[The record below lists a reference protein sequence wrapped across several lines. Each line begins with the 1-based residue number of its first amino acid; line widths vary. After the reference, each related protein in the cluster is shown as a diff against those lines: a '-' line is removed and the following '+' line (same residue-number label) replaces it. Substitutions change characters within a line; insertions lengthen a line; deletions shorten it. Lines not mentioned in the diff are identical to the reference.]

1 MDNESAKKASSY
13 KKGDL
18 LRISSRNGASNWFV
32 KQIDD
37 KSNSLT
43 LSGEHSNRPKKLILD
58 KIDFKNQF
66 VSKIEKAEMEV
77 REGEILRTSS
87 RMYEHNIESNTDLK
101 VKKIVPGFLVLKDGK
116 KSILMIKA
124 SLNGAPLKYGY
135 TKSLHTTSTKRYD
148 TTVSVLKP
156 YQTNKNN
163 IFKINALSKSSS
175 IIVTEDKEKAIKYS
189 HRETN
194 RGSSISADN
203 YSGLSI
209 EAGNILN
216 RISETTAV
224 FSKQDYFKEA
234 ISNNKDYTQSKLNT
248 DIADALE
255 NGYLIKKDYS
265 LKKPL
270 IIYHL
275 SNEKMKSKN
284 INLRLDFEL
293 EQNSSLK
300 LIDFFSD
307 DSEKNFM
314 NIFYNFNLDKDA
326 ILKNYKIDK
335 SLNKNLKYSFNNIN
349 QKQNS
354 ISETF
359 IFSAGSD
366 YFKNEIN
373 CNLKGEY
380 SSAFINGIF
389 SLDDNKQHEIRTTIN
404 HLVENTKSYQLIK
417 SVLGKNT
424 KSAYQGRIYVDSKAQ
439 KTDGYQLSKAILLD
453 ETSEF
458 NAKPELEIYAD
469 DVKCSHGS
477 ASGSLD
483 DNSIFYLMSRG
494 LNYKQAKGL
503 LINGFLLDVIEKITD
518 AEIKDLLKKMIGLKK

>member
-1 MDNESAKKASSY
+1 MKEQ
-13 KKGDL
+13 L
-18 LRISSRNGASNWFV
+18 
-32 KQIDD
+32 
-37 KSNSLT
+37 
-43 LSGEHSNRPKKLILD
+43 
-58 KIDFKNQF
+58 KIDFNKIQE
-66 VSKIEKAEMEV
+66 VSNFSNRDIE
-77 REGEILRTSS
+77 I
-87 RMYEHNIESNTDLK
+87 
-101 VKKIVPGFLVLKDGK
+101 K
-116 KSILMIKA
+116 KSY
-124 SLNGAPLKYGY
+124 LNKFIENGFPNRKQENWKFL
-135 TKSLHTTSTKRYD
+135 D
-148 TTVSVLKP
+148 
-156 YQTNKNN
+156 
-163 IFKINALSKSSS
+163 INQ
-175 IIVTEDKEKAIKYS
+175 I
-189 HRETN
+189 
-194 RGSSISADN
+194 
-203 YSGLSI
+203 
-209 EAGNILN
+209 
-216 RISETTAV
+216 
-224 FSKQDYFKEA
+224 
-234 ISNNKDYTQSKLNT
+234 ISNNISDLSFYNDYSIENKIDSSIFIDDLEHNKIIFINGRIEKIDFSYEDKKQIEIIEDSYTNDKSENNNSLIDLN
-248 DIADALE
+248 IALS
-255 NGYLIKKDYS
+255 NKHFKILIKKGYS

-275 SNEKMKSKN
+275 TNEKMKSKN

-314 NIFYNFNLDKDA
+314 NIFYNFNLDRDA

-359 IFSAGSD
+359 VFSAGSD

-389 SLDDNKQHEIRTTIN
+389 LLDDNKQHEIRTTIN

>member
-1 MDNESAKKASSY
+1 MKEQ
-13 KKGDL
+13 L
-18 LRISSRNGASNWFV
+18 
-32 KQIDD
+32 
-37 KSNSLT
+37 
-43 LSGEHSNRPKKLILD
+43 
-58 KIDFKNQF
+58 KIDFNKIQE
-66 VSKIEKAEMEV
+66 VSNFSNRDIE
-77 REGEILRTSS
+77 I
-87 RMYEHNIESNTDLK
+87 
-101 VKKIVPGFLVLKDGK
+101 K
-116 KSILMIKA
+116 KSY
-124 SLNGAPLKYGY
+124 LNKFIENGFPNRKQENWKFL
-135 TKSLHTTSTKRYD
+135 D
-148 TTVSVLKP
+148 
-156 YQTNKNN
+156 
-163 IFKINALSKSSS
+163 INQ
-175 IIVTEDKEKAIKYS
+175 I
-189 HRETN
+189 
-194 RGSSISADN
+194 
-203 YSGLSI
+203 
-209 EAGNILN
+209 
-216 RISETTAV
+216 
-224 FSKQDYFKEA
+224 
-234 ISNNKDYTQSKLNT
+234 ISNNISVLSFYNDYSIENKIDSSIFIDDLEHNKIIFINGRIEKIDFSYEDKKQIEIIEDSYTIDKSENNNSLIDLN
-248 DIADALE
+248 IALS
-255 NGYLIKKDYS
+255 NKHFKILIKKGYS

-275 SNEKMKSKN
+275 TNEKMKSKN

-314 NIFYNFNLDKDA
+314 NIFYNFNLDRDA

-359 IFSAGSD
+359 VFSAGSD

-518 AEIKDLLKKMIGLKK
+518 AEIKDLLKKMVGLKK

>member
-1 MDNESAKKASSY
+1 MKEQ
-13 KKGDL
+13 L
-18 LRISSRNGASNWFV
+18 
-32 KQIDD
+32 
-37 KSNSLT
+37 
-43 LSGEHSNRPKKLILD
+43 
-58 KIDFKNQF
+58 KIDFNKIKE
-66 VSKIEKAEMEV
+66 VSNFSNRDIE
-77 REGEILRTSS
+77 I
-87 RMYEHNIESNTDLK
+87 
-101 VKKIVPGFLVLKDGK
+101 K
-116 KSILMIKA
+116 KSY
-124 SLNGAPLKYGY
+124 LNKFIENGFPNRKQENWKFL
-135 TKSLHTTSTKRYD
+135 D
-148 TTVSVLKP
+148 
-156 YQTNKNN
+156 
-163 IFKINALSKSSS
+163 INQ
-175 IIVTEDKEKAIKYS
+175 I
-189 HRETN
+189 
-194 RGSSISADN
+194 
-203 YSGLSI
+203 
-209 EAGNILN
+209 
-216 RISETTAV
+216 
-224 FSKQDYFKEA
+224 
-234 ISNNKDYTQSKLNT
+234 ISNNISDLSFYNDYSIENKIDSSIFIDDLEHNKIIFINGRIEKIDFSYEDKKQIEIIEDTYTIDKSESNNSLIDLN
-248 DIADALE
+248 IALS
-255 NGYLIKKDYS
+255 NKHFKILIKKGYS

-275 SNEKMKSKN
+275 TNEKMKSKN

-335 SLNKNLKYSFNNIN
+335 LLNKNLKYSFNNIN

-359 IFSAGSD
+359 VFSAGSD